1 MILNINVYI
10 CNMISINEAADLL
23 GVTAKTL
30 RLWEK
35 EGKIKS
41 IRTGTPSLREVIDV
55 I

>member
-1 MILNINVYI
+1 MIYDINVYI

-35 EGKIKS
+35 ELLKKRGKLN
-41 IRTGTPSLREVIDV
+41 PFVLREVIDV